1 MFALFKMT
9 QTINNLK
16 DIKVNLK
23 EMDRK
28 MDRWEQNLILTPM
41 TKKSPAP
48 TPKSPS
54 TKLIKSPKTTSSPK
68 KSPSSSSPNKKSP
81 PKKSPSSPTPNK
93 KSPTKKSPPKKS
105 PTKKSPPKK
114 EQKKKTGVNKI
125 KKPRIFP
132 MKRKKTIK
140 TRGVYVITLAPP
152 VTEIKKVNF
161 TKKKL
166 VVVVN

>member
-1 MFALFKMT
+1 MT

-68 KSPSSSSPNKKSP
+68 KSPN
-81 PKKSPSSPTPNK
+81 KKSPSSPTPNKKSPTKKSPPK

>member
-28 MDRWEQNLILTPM
+28 MDRWEQNLILSPM

-68 KSPSSSSPNKKSP
+68 KSPN
-81 PKKSPSSPTPNK
+81 KKSPSSPTPNK

-152 VTEIKKVNF
+152 VTGIKKVNF

>member
-1 MFALFKMT
+1 MT

-28 MDRWEQNLILTPM
+28 MDRWEQNLILSPM

-68 KSPSSSSPNKKSP
+68 KSPN
-81 PKKSPSSPTPNK
+81 KKSPSSPTPNKKSPTK

>member
-1 MFALFKMT
+1 MT

-28 MDRWEQNLILTPM
+28 MDRWEQNLILSPM

-68 KSPSSSSPNKKSP
+68 KSPN
-81 PKKSPSSPTPNK
+81 KKSPSSPTPNK
-93 KSPTKKSPPKKS
+93 KSPTKKSPPKNS

>member
-1 MFALFKMT
+1 MT

-28 MDRWEQNLILTPM
+28 MDRWEQNLILSPM

-54 TKLIKSPKTTSSPK
+54 TKLIKSPKTTSSPT
-68 KSPSSSSPNKKSP
+68 PN
-81 PKKSPSSPTPNK
+81 KKSPSSPTPNK
-93 KSPTKKSPPKKS
+93 KSPTKKSPTKKSPTKKSPTKKS

-166 VVVVN
+166 IVVVN

>member
-28 MDRWEQNLILTPM
+28 MDRWEQNLILSPM

-54 TKLIKSPKTTSSPK
+54 TKLIKSPKTTSSPT
-68 KSPSSSSPNKKSP
+68 PN
-81 PKKSPSSPTPNK
+81 KKSPSSPTPNK
-93 KSPTKKSPPKKS
+93 KSPTKKSPTKKSPTKKS

-166 VVVVN
+166 IVVVN

>member
-68 KSPSSSSPNKKSP
+68 KSPN
-81 PKKSPSSPTPNK
+81 KKSPSSPTPNK

>member
-1 MFALFKMT
+1 MT

-23 EMDRK
+23 EMDRR

-81 PKKSPSSPTPNK
+81 PMKSPTKKSPPK

>member
-1 MFALFKMT
+1 MT

-81 PKKSPSSPTPNK
+81 PMKSPTKKSPPK

>member
-28 MDRWEQNLILTPM
+28 MDRWEQNLILSPM
-41 TKKSPAP
+41 TKKSLAP

-54 TKLIKSPKTTSSPK
+54 TKLIKSPKTTSSPT
-68 KSPSSSSPNKKSP
+68 PN
-81 PKKSPSSPTPNK
+81 KKSPSSPTPNK
-93 KSPTKKSPPKKS
+93 KSPSKKSPTKKSPTKKS

-140 TRGVYVITLAPP
+140 TRGVYIITLAPP

>member
-28 MDRWEQNLILTPM
+28 MDRWEQNLILSPM

-68 KSPSSSSPNKKSP
+68 KSPN
-81 PKKSPSSPTPNK
+81 KKSPSSPTPNKKSPTK

>member
-1 MFALFKMT
+1 MT

-81 PKKSPSSPTPNK
+81 PM

>member
-68 KSPSSSSPNKKSP
+68 KSPNKKSP

>member
-28 MDRWEQNLILTPM
+28 MDRWEQNLILSPM

-54 TKLIKSPKTTSSPK
+54 TKLIKSPKTTSSPT
-68 KSPSSSSPNKKSP
+68 PN
-81 PKKSPSSPTPNK
+81 KKSPSSPTPNK
-93 KSPTKKSPPKKS
+93 KSPTKKSPTKKSPTKKSPTKKS

-166 VVVVN
+166 IVVVN

>member
-81 PKKSPSSPTPNK
+81 PM

>member
-28 MDRWEQNLILTPM
+28 MDRWEQNLILSPM

-54 TKLIKSPKTTSSPK
+54 TKLIKSPKTTSSPT
-68 KSPSSSSPNKKSP
+68 PN
-81 PKKSPSSPTPNK
+81 KKSPSSPTPNK
-93 KSPTKKSPPKKS
+93 KSPSKKSPTKKSPTKKS

-166 VVVVN
+166 IVVVN